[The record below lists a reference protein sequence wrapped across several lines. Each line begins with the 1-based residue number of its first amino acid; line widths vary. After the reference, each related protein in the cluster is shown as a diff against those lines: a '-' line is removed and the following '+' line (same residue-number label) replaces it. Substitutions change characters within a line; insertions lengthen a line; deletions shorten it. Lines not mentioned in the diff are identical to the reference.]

1 MNIQPSIRGKLLAIF
16 ALIVALI
23 VGGNIYTFR
32 LLWQWDAAHMDA
44 IEKEQLATFLAER
57 EVDHLA
63 WDVDLLTALLLEKDF
78 QGGLDHTACALGKWY
93 YSYTESE
100 EFGALPEELQS
111 KIALLEEPHKRLHQE
126 AGTLLSMRES
136 GVTLPQLLVYY
147 QRSVEPNLNQVR
159 RITGELRQDAQQQSH
174 AAVELADAVEGK
186 SVRSL
191 LLVMIAVI
199 VISITL
205 VLALSS
211 GINTTLKAVVGMA
224 KDIARGDLS
233 GSLEINTGDECETMA
248 STINQ
253 FVAHVR
259 DIVRGVRQSATFLN
273 STSHQVA
280 SAMDEM
286 TAATQEVASAASE
299 FAAHVQ
305 QVSFDATEMSKHAEE
320 IVDSGQTG
328 SKQLDEVLAKMGQI
342 EMVVAELADSV
353 KDLNNETV
361 QIESIT
367 ATISDIADQI
377 NLLALNAAIEAAR
390 AGEQGRGFAVVA
402 EEIRRLAERS
412 SAASGEIEALI
423 SKLSA
428 RSDDTLKN
436 MEDGSQAVEDGAVA
450 VQDTAKLLGGIIT
463 SVEEM
468 SQRIQAIARAAE
480 GLAAGSQEIAAATQ
494 EQSATVEEISS
505 SSQMLATT
513 ADNLESSVQGIKTGN
528 E

>member
-1 MNIQPSIRGKLLAIF
+1 
-16 ALIVALI
+16 
-23 VGGNIYTFR
+23 
-32 LLWQWDAAHMDA
+32 MDA

-253 FVAHVR
+253 FVALVR
-259 DIVRGVRQSATFLN
+259 DIVRGVRQSANFLN

-280 SAMDEM
+280 SAIDEM
-286 TAATQEVASAASE
+286 SAATQEVASAASNSPPTYSRL
-299 FAAHVQ
+299 A
-305 QVSFDATEMSKHAEE
+305 SMLRRCLSMPRKLSTRTNR
-320 IVDSGQTG
+320 I
-328 SKQLDEVLAKMGQI
+328 KQLDEVLAKMGQI

-468 SQRIQAIARAAE
+468 SQRIQAIAGAAE
-480 GLAAGSQEIAAATQ
+480 IGSR
-494 EQSATVEEISS
+494 
-505 SSQMLATT
+505 
-513 ADNLESSVQGIKTGN
+513 
-528 E
+528 